1 MFLIFKFEKR
11 PLYKFNE
18 IIININHKSI
28 VNCAKKVK
36 NYLHRMTLIKLKSNF
51 PLKFSNK
58 KRLSATFDDVIPKE
72 MTSSQKK
79 LILILFL
86 VT

>member
-11 PLYKFNE
+11 PLYKYNE

-28 VNCAKKVK
+28 VNCVKKVK

-58 KRLSATFDDVIPKE
+58 KSLSVTLDDVITKE

-79 LILILFL
+79 LTLILFF

>member
-1 MFLIFKFEKR
+1 
-11 PLYKFNE
+11 
-18 IIININHKSI
+18 
-28 VNCAKKVK
+28 
-36 NYLHRMTLIKLKSNF
+36 MTLIKLKSNF

-58 KRLSATFDDVIPKE
+58 KSLSVTLDDVITKE

-79 LILILFL
+79 LTLILFF

>member
-1 MFLIFKFEKR
+1 M
-11 PLYKFNE
+11 YKYNE

-28 VNCAKKVK
+28 VNCVKNVK